1 MFKHFKSSITI
12 TYFGTVYRL
21 INLTN
26 VNHFKGEMLSII
38 KLIEIGPNKFDR
50 PIVSA
55 RLILL
60 TVFGISLFLF
70 LRNLNPIYFTI
81 HFQSLAAVLYFIST
95 YMCK

>member
-12 TYFGTVYRL
+12 MYFGTVYRL

-38 KLIEIGPNKFDR
+38 KLIEIGLNKFDSS
-50 PIVSA
+50 IVST

-60 TVFGISLFLF
+60 TVFGTSLFLF

-81 HFQSLAAVLYFIST
+81 HFKSLVAALYFIST